1 MYKRKPILTGQSDMH
16 QTQLI
21 FELLGSPTSQS
32 MPGWDTLPGAGPV
45 AQMEKS
51 LGNIDKAFK
60 E

>member
-1 MYKRKPILTGQSDMH
+1 MYKRKPILTGQSDLH

-21 FELLGSPTSQS
+21 FELLGSPTSQT

-45 AQMEKS
+45 MQMVKTVPH
-51 LGNIDKAFK
+51 IDKAFK